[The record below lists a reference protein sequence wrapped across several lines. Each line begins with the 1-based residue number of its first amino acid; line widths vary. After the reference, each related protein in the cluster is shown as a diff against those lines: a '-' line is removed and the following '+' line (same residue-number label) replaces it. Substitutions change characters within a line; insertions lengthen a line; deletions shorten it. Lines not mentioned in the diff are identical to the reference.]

1 MTDKKTNTDKTKKT
15 QRKNS
20 YRMRFTLPNGQMVQ
34 HTAHTKA
41 ERDSIRGWVDKL
53 ISSQRTGVANVEAEE
68 WAQTRPKG
76 ALRDFLVK
84 WGLLEDNSDTERTL
98 ADVYQVFVADGK
110 GEDRTIINRKAAADR
125 LSAFFGSSCL
135 LRNVTRQRAGDFI
148 NDLETKGNLQT
159 GKGLGKNSVVS
170 IVKRC
175 KTFFRYAL
183 EMGWIK
189 ENPFSRFTATYTPN
203 YDRWHYVTKEDTIRA
218 IEEGTAN
225 KAHRVIIA
233 LVRFCGL
240 RGASELSR
248 LTFDASCYH
257 PSTADKPGE
266 LLVHNTKVERH
277 VKHGKPRP
285 IPLIPEVERL
295 VQDLWESIPE
305 GENRFF
311 PSMTK
316 ASNPGIIVKRVF
328 ERIGVN
334 TGEMYNLRRSYVS
347 DLMAGGM
354 HEKDPALFEL
364 LAGHDIVMS
373 LRNYQI
379 ITDSRK
385 EGGAQAFMEIMSVNP
400 EGKPSTTFG
409 ATSMAQTPLLTP
421 CDKPHQDETSGDK
434 NAQTLK
440 NKDLSQKE
448 SPSCILM
455 QPGLIPPRGIE
466 RPSKDPYFYGISAN
480 AENSSTTFGA
490 TQNFIE
496 QLLTVFDKLEAA
508 EQEQLIQRL
517 TARLKATVQ

>member
-15 QRKNS
+15 QSKNG

-34 HTAHTKA
+34 HTTHTKA

-53 ISSQRTGVANVEAEE
+53 ISSQRTGIDNVEAME

-76 ALRDFLVK
+76 ALRDFLIK
-84 WGLLEDNSDTERTL
+84 NGLLEDNSDSERTL

-159 GKGLGKNSVVS
+159 GKGLGENTVVS

-189 ENPFSRFTATYTPN
+189 ENPFSRFTTTYKPVP
-203 YDRWHYVTKEDTIRA
+203 DRVQYVSIEDTIRA

-266 LLVHNTKVERH
+266 ILVHNTKVERH

-285 IPLIPEVERL
+285 IPLIPYVEQL
-295 VQDLWESIPE
+295 IQDLWESIPE
-305 GENRFF
+305 GENRLF
-311 PSMTK
+311 PNMTK
-316 ASNPGIIVKRVF
+316 TSNPGIIVKRVF

-334 TGEMYNLRRSYVS
+334 TGEMYNLRRSYVT
-347 DLMAGGM
+347 DLMANGM
-354 HEKDPALFEL
+354 HEKDPAMFEL
-364 LAGHDIVMS
+364 LAGHDVIMS
-373 LRNYQI
+373 IRNYQI
-379 ITDSRK
+379 MTNSRI
-385 EGGAQAFMEIMSVNP
+385 ERGAQAFMEIMSVNP
-400 EGKPSTTFG
+400 DGKPSTTFG
-409 ATSMAQTPLLTP
+409 ATSMAQVPLLEP
-421 CDKPHQDETSGDK
+421 CDKPQQDETSGDK
-434 NAQTLK
+434 NAQTLE
-440 NKDLSQKE
+440 NKGFSQKE
-448 SPSCILM
+448 SPSCNLM
-455 QPGLIPPRGIE
+455 QPGWIPPRGFE
-466 RPSKDPYFYGISAN
+466 P
-480 AENSSTTFGA
+480 
-490 TQNFIE
+490 
-496 QLLTVFDKLEAA
+496 L
-508 EQEQLIQRL
+508 
-517 TARLKATVQ
+517 